1 MTSLRELPELGVGI
15 VYWPELFETV
25 YLARQRIDVLEIEP
39 QAFWLHDSSDSGY
52 VLDRR
57 AFDHL
62 GELPQPK
69 IVHGVGFP
77 VGGTI
82 RTTTAELDTFMESV
96 RELDAV
102 WASEHLS
109 FNRVRNGSR
118 LCDLGFL
125 LPPLQS
131 PAGVS
136 TCVANITQVQE
147 ALPVPFA
154 VETGVNYLR
163 AQPGEL
169 TDGHFFASVADAAD
183 CGLLLDVHNLWTNQ
197 RNGRQPVLDTVAEL
211 PLDRVIEMHLAGGQ
225 EFDGYWV
232 DAHSGLVPQ
241 DVMDLARQ
249 IVPRLPNLKAIIYEV
264 MPEYVK
270 DRGITAADLREQL
283 EQLHELW
290 AIRGR
295 HVSRLLSP
303 VSHHGLRTPPPSLSP
318 ADWEHAVGAAL
329 GHLPRG
335 DEKPS
340 LDLLSDPGIAVLR
353 RLIAGVRAGK
363 VASTLTLSTRLL
375 LLSLGEGGTQRL
387 FEEFWAAE
395 PTHAAASDEAVSFA
409 NFVTSHPISTR
420 IDGLVDVMQFE
431 LAAHQAVL
439 TGSPQQV
446 VLSSDPETLLT
457 SLREGRLPSI
467 AQRGRF
473 DVTITPPLS
482 MEGKSH
488 EEGTS
493 RSAAREFPSAAD
505 RRSLAEE

>member
-1 MTSLRELPELGVGI
+1 MTSLHDLPELGVGI
-15 VYWPELFETV
+15 VYWPELLETIN
-25 YLARQRIDVLEIEP
+25 LAWQHVDVVEIEP
-39 QAFWLHDSSDSGY
+39 QAFWLHDDSSDSAY
-52 VLDRR
+52 VLDRH
-57 AFDHL
+57 AFDHI

-77 VGGTI
+77 VGGTVS
-82 RTTTAELDTFMESV
+82 TASAELDTFVESV

-109 FNRVRNGSR
+109 FNRVRDGSQVR
-118 LCDLGFL
+118 DLGFL

-136 TCVANITQVQE
+136 TCAANIAHVRE

-169 TDGHFFASVADAAD
+169 TDGRFFGSVADAAD

-197 RNGRQPVLDTVAEL
+197 RNGRQPVLDVVAEL

-241 DVMDLARQ
+241 DVLDLARQ
-249 IVPRLPNLKAIIYEV
+249 VVPRLPNLKAIIYEV

-270 DRGITAADLREQL
+270 ARGITAADLREQL

-295 HVSRLLSP
+295 HVSRLVSP
-303 VSHHGLRTPPPSLSP
+303 VSDHGLRAPPPPLSP
-318 ADWEHAVGAAL
+318 ADWEHAVGAAI

-335 DEKPS
+335 DGNPS
-340 LDLLSDPGIAVLR
+340 LDLLEDPGIAVLR
-353 RLIAGVRAGK
+353 RLIGGVRAGK

-375 LLSLGEGGTQRL
+375 LLSLGERGTQRL
-387 FEEFWAAE
+387 LDEFWATE
-395 PTHAAASDEAVSFA
+395 PTHPAASEEAVSFT
-409 NFVTSHPISTR
+409 NFVTAHPIATQ

-431 LAAHQAVL
+431 LAANQAAL
-439 TGSPQQV
+439 TRSPQQV
-446 VLSSDPETLLT
+446 VLSSDPERLLT
-457 SLREGRLPSI
+457 SLREGRLPRTV
-467 AQRGRF
+467 QRGKF
-473 DVTITPPLS
+473 DVTITPP
-482 MEGKSH
+482 
-488 EEGTS
+488 
-493 RSAAREFPSAAD
+493 
-505 RRSLAEE
+505 

>member
-1 MTSLRELPELGVGI
+1 MTSLRDLPELGVGI
-15 VYWPELFETV
+15 VYWPELFETLN
-25 YLARQRIDVLEIEP
+25 LAWRRIDVLEIEP
-39 QAFWLHDSSDSGY
+39 QAFWSHDSSDSAY
-52 VLDRR
+52 VLDRN
-57 AFDHL
+57 AFDHFA
-62 GELPQPK
+62 ELPQPK

-82 RTTTAELDTFMESV
+82 PTTSAELGTFMESI
-96 RELDAV
+96 RKLDAV

-109 FNRVRNGSR
+109 FNRVRDGSR
-118 LCDLGFL
+118 VCDLGFL

-136 TCVANITQVQE
+136 TCVANITQVQD
-147 ALPVPFA
+147 ALQVPFA

-197 RNGRQPVLDTVAEL
+197 RNGRQPVLDIVAEL

-232 DAHSGLVPQ
+232 DAHSGLVPH
-241 DVMDLARQ
+241 DVLDLAHQ
-249 IVPRLPNLKAIIYEV
+249 IVPLLPNLKAIIYEV

-270 DRGITAADLREQL
+270 DRGISPADLREQL

-290 AIRGR
+290 AIRGS
-295 HVSRLLSP
+295 HASSP
-303 VSHHGLRTPPPSLSP
+303 VSPVSPVNGRGLKALPSLSP

-329 GHLPRG
+329 GHLG
-335 DEKPS
+335 HLGHLSLDDNKPS
-340 LDLLSDPGIAVLR
+340 LDIVSDPGIAVLR
-353 RLIAGVRAGK
+353 RLIGGVRAGK

-375 LLSLGEGGTQRL
+375 LLSLGAEGTQRL

-395 PTHAAASDEAVSFA
+395 PTHMAASEEAVSFA
-409 NFVTSHPISTR
+409 NFAGGHPISTR

-446 VLSSDPETLLT
+446 VLSSEPETLLT
-457 SLREGRLPSI
+457 DLREGRLPSNV
-467 AQRGRF
+467 QRGRF
-473 DVTITPPLS
+473 DVTITPP
-482 MEGKSH
+482 
-488 EEGTS
+488 
-493 RSAAREFPSAAD
+493 
-505 RRSLAEE
+505 